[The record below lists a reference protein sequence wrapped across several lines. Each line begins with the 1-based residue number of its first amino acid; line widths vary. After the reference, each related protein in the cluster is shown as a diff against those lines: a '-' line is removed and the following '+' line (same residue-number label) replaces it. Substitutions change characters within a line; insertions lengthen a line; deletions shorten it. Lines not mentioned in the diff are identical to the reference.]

1 MIVHEEQ
8 GSIELGIMVHAE
20 TGERRVSINLPD
32 GTIILLNI
40 EQTEDVINSLTDL
53 LAEIKAQPYEV
64 VGTLQ

>member
-8 GSIELGIMVHAE
+8 GSIEIGIMTHE
-20 TGERRVSINLPD
+20 DSGERRIGISLPD

-40 EQTEDVINSLTDL
+40 EQSEGVINSLTAL
-53 LAEIKAQPYEV
+53 LADIKAQPYRA

>member
-1 MIVHEEQ
+1 MSVYEEN

-20 TGERRVSINLPD
+20 TGERRVSINLL
-32 GTIILLNI
+32 GETIILLNI

>member
-1 MIVHEEQ
+1 MIVHEEL
-8 GSIELGIMVHAE
+8 GSIRVGVVTHKD
-20 TGERRVSINLPD
+20 TGERRIGISLPD
-32 GTIILLNI
+32 DIMILLNI